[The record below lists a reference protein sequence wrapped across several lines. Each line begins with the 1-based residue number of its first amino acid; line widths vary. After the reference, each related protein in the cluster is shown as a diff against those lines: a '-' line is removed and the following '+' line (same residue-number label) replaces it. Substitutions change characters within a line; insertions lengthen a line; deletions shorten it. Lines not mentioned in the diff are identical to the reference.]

1 MNIYI
6 YGTASFKKEIH
17 KILIDSNIKLK
28 MGANNLIKE
37 IESLS
42 ALKEII
48 AQNPNEIFLIDDSKI
63 IKKNSFSRK
72 IKFLTPKD
80 AIEEEF
86 LLNSGIA
93 DLSVDSLEEIP
104 KYILKKY
111 EQKQEKIEENN
122 TNSTEKDEILEQNI
136 EENSL
141 ETINKVI
148 LDEENSTNLEALEM
162 QDLDS
167 IDSELSSL
175 LAKNSNETSDEE
187 IDNSIAE
194 LENLFVDDDKI
205 NSYDTSNNVDFNDNF
220 GLNNISFDYDDS
232 SLINDTS
239 GSMTDEEML
248 QNLMDGV
255 GGFEDD
261 LEDNFENNIEESF
274 EDIDFLDMILDK
286 KEEKEE
292 EKKEEKIEE
301 EIDITK
307 ELDLDNLL
315 SKIQETQ
322 ENSEPDL
329 SELDELIS
337 VENLVESIEPKSE
350 AKPEPKIVKGVDM
363 PNDDF
368 SELDLISEKDL
379 LDALNLEQNSSANIV
394 ESKVNKVNSEV
405 VNISSSNVDELA
417 TLFSKILNNK
427 TLEITI
433 KIKD

>member
-141 ETINKVI
+141 KTINKVI

-286 KEEKEE
+286 KEE
-292 EKKEEKIEE
+292 IEE

>member
-1 MNIYI
+1 
-6 YGTASFKKEIH
+6 
-17 KILIDSNIKLK
+17 
-28 MGANNLIKE
+28 
-37 IESLS
+37 
-42 ALKEII
+42 
-48 AQNPNEIFLIDDSKI
+48 
-63 IKKNSFSRK
+63 
-72 IKFLTPKD
+72 
-80 AIEEEF
+80 
-86 LLNSGIA
+86 
-93 DLSVDSLEEIP
+93 
-104 KYILKKY
+104 
-111 EQKQEKIEENN
+111 
-122 TNSTEKDEILEQNI
+122 
-136 EENSL
+136 
-141 ETINKVI
+141 
-148 LDEENSTNLEALEM
+148 M

-220 GLNNISFDYDDS
+220 GVNNISFDYDDS

-239 GSMTDEEML
+239 GSMADEEML

-261 LEDNFENNIEESF
+261 LEDNFENNVDESF

>member
-148 LDEENSTNLEALEM
+148 LDEENSTNPEDLEI

-239 GSMTDEEML
+239 GSMSDEEML

-286 KEEKEE
+286 KEE
-292 EKKEEKIEE
+292 IEE

-329 SELDELIS
+329 SELNELLS
-337 VENLVESIEPKSE
+337 VENLVKSIEPKL
-350 AKPEPKIVKGVDM
+350 EPKIAKGVDM

-379 LDALNLEQNSSANIV
+379 LDALNLESKSSANIV
-394 ESKVNKVNSEV
+394 ESKVNSEV

>member
-148 LDEENSTNLEALEM
+148 LDEENSTNLEGLELR
-162 QDLDS
+162 DLDS

-175 LAKNSNETSDEE
+175 LAKNDNETNDEE

-239 GSMTDEEML
+239 GSMSDEEML

-286 KEEKEE
+286 KEEIEE
-292 EKKEEKIEE
+292 EKKEE

-329 SELDELIS
+329 SELNELLS
-337 VENLVESIEPKSE
+337 VENLVKSIEPKSE
-350 AKPEPKIVKGVDM
+350 PKLEPKIVKGVDM

-379 LDALNLEQNSSANIV
+379 LDALNLESNSSANIV

>member
-286 KEEKEE
+286 KEE
-292 EKKEEKIEE
+292 IEE

-329 SELDELIS
+329 SELNELLS
-337 VENLVESIEPKSE
+337 VENLVKSIEPKL
-350 AKPEPKIVKGVDM
+350 EPKIAKGVDM

-379 LDALNLEQNSSANIV
+379 LDALNLESKSSANIV
-394 ESKVNKVNSEV
+394 ESKVNSEV

>member
-239 GSMTDEEML
+239 GSMSDEEML

-261 LEDNFENNIEESF
+261 LEDNFENNVDESF

-329 SELDELIS
+329 SELNELLS
-337 VENLVESIEPKSE
+337 VENLVKSIEP
-350 AKPEPKIVKGVDM
+350 KPEPKIVKGVDM

>member
-148 LDEENSTNLEALEM
+148 LDEENSTNPEDLEI

-239 GSMTDEEML
+239 GSMSDEEML

-286 KEEKEE
+286 KEE
-292 EKKEEKIEE
+292 IEE

-337 VENLVESIEPKSE
+337 VENLVKSIEPKL
-350 AKPEPKIVKGVDM
+350 EPKIAKGVDM

-379 LDALNLEQNSSANIV
+379 LDALNLESKSSANIV
-394 ESKVNKVNSEV
+394 ESKVNSEV

>member
-239 GSMTDEEML
+239 GSMSDEEML

-286 KEEKEE
+286 KEE
-292 EKKEEKIEE
+292 IEE

-329 SELDELIS
+329 SELNELLS
-337 VENLVESIEPKSE
+337 VENLVKSIEPKL
-350 AKPEPKIVKGVDM
+350 EPKIAKGVDM

-379 LDALNLEQNSSANIV
+379 LDALNLESKSSANIV
-394 ESKVNKVNSEV
+394 ESKVNSEV

>member
-148 LDEENSTNLEALEM
+148 LDEENSTNPEDLEI

-175 LAKNSNETSDEE
+175 LAKNSNETSGEE

-239 GSMTDEEML
+239 GSMSDEEML

-329 SELDELIS
+329 SELNELLS
-337 VENLVESIEPKSE
+337 VENLVKSIEPKSE
-350 AKPEPKIVKGVDM
+350 PKLEPKIVKGVDM

-379 LDALNLEQNSSANIV
+379 LDALNLESNSSANIV
-394 ESKVNKVNSEV
+394 ESKVNSEV

>member
-148 LDEENSTNLEALEM
+148 LDEENSTNPEGLELR
-162 QDLDS
+162 DLDS

-261 LEDNFENNIEESF
+261 LEDNFENNVDESF

-286 KEEKEE
+286 KEE
-292 EKKEEKIEE
+292 IEE

>member
-239 GSMTDEEML
+239 GSMSDEEML

-329 SELDELIS
+329 SELNELLS
-337 VENLVESIEPKSE
+337 VENLVKSIEPKL
-350 AKPEPKIVKGVDM
+350 EPKIAKGVDM

-379 LDALNLEQNSSANIV
+379 LDALNLESKSSANIV
-394 ESKVNKVNSEV
+394 ESKVNSEV

>member
-239 GSMTDEEML
+239 GSMSDEEML

-286 KEEKEE
+286 KEE
-292 EKKEEKIEE
+292 IEE

-329 SELDELIS
+329 SELNELLS
-337 VENLVESIEPKSE
+337 VENLVKSIEPKL
-350 AKPEPKIVKGVDM
+350 EPKIAKGVDM

-379 LDALNLEQNSSANIV
+379 LDALNLESNSSANIV
-394 ESKVNKVNSEV
+394 ESKVNSEV

>member
-148 LDEENSTNLEALEM
+148 LDEENSTNPEDLEI

-175 LAKNSNETSDEE
+175 LAKNSNETSDED

-205 NSYDTSNNVDFNDNF
+205 V
-220 GLNNISFDYDDS
+220 
-232 SLINDTS
+232 
-239 GSMTDEEML
+239 
-248 QNLMDGV
+248 
-255 GGFEDD
+255 
-261 LEDNFENNIEESF
+261 
-274 EDIDFLDMILDK
+274 
-286 KEEKEE
+286 
-292 EKKEEKIEE
+292 
-301 EIDITK
+301 
-307 ELDLDNLL
+307 
-315 SKIQETQ
+315 
-322 ENSEPDL
+322 
-329 SELDELIS
+329 
-337 VENLVESIEPKSE
+337 
-350 AKPEPKIVKGVDM
+350 
-363 PNDDF
+363 
-368 SELDLISEKDL
+368 
-379 LDALNLEQNSSANIV
+379 
-394 ESKVNKVNSEV
+394 
-405 VNISSSNVDELA
+405 
-417 TLFSKILNNK
+417 FSKCRYFPVDKFAGGNAYSK
-427 TLEITI
+427 TNLWF
-433 KIKD
+433 K

>member
-148 LDEENSTNLEALEM
+148 LDEENSTNPEDLEI

-239 GSMTDEEML
+239 GSMSDEEML

-286 KEEKEE
+286 KEE
-292 EKKEEKIEE
+292 IEE

-329 SELDELIS
+329 SELNELLS
-337 VENLVESIEPKSE
+337 VENLVKSIEPKL
-350 AKPEPKIVKGVDM
+350 EPKIAKGVDM

-379 LDALNLEQNSSANIV
+379 LDALNLESNSSANIV
-394 ESKVNKVNSEV
+394 ESKVNSEV

>member
-141 ETINKVI
+141 KTINKVI

-175 LAKNSNETSDEE
+175 LAKNSNETSGEE

-286 KEEKEE
+286 KE